1 MKCQILFSRENKKN
15 ISKCRLLKILLGM
28 QSFKYI
34 FQVGP
39 SAVKA
44 FHLFL
49 QRLQIAIFA
58 ENHAQNLKEIM
69 LKLVYSLTAERYVF
83 TCSIATLSN

>member
-1 MKCQILFSRENKKN
+1 MAWQI
-15 ISKCRLLKILLGM
+15 
-28 QSFKYI
+28 Y

-58 ENHAQNLKEIM
+58 EDHAQNLKEIM
-69 LKLVYSLTAERYVF
+69 LKLVYSLTAER
-83 TCSIATLSN
+83 